1 MATLSHTSREKIA
14 LAVFAGLIVLSLC
27 GFGWYLLVGH
37 SWNVAA
43 SNIDDTFG
51 SMDGYTA
58 IVYDGVEHP
67 VDPEDLEGAG
77 TAEDDDPVAPGLLSA
92 GGSAEDGRDQAP
104 GSADGSGSDAD
115 PSVGSGAVGSGSRS
129 SGGASGT
136 GDAVASGGSGSGTA
150 TGSDASFGSGSVGG
164 SAGGSTAGDAGS
176 GTGSGMAS
184 GSGAAAG
191 SARRGASASGLSSSK
206 KGITAA
212 EAKESYE
219 EKGATVFSLD
229 TGNPGLYEGG
239 TILRKGE
246 HRFGVFSVLE
256 PQSVRLIERQVTYF
270 TEHEVDFIVVLT
282 SDVEF
287 LEGVE
292 GVDIVLSVRDEELF
306 VMGETMNGTFFVD
319 APDKGSVGAILISP
333 SNVVS
338 AKVIEE
344 L

>member
-1 MATLSHTSREKIA
+1 MPVQMRAPDFLSIFCRLCRGAAGLPPCEYNYDTMATLSHQSREKIA

-51 SMDGYTA
+51 SMEGYTA

-67 VDPEDLEGAG
+67 VDADSDVALPDA
-77 TAEDDDPVAPGLLSA
+77 DDEPAAPGLLSA
-92 GGSAEDGRDQAP
+92 GGSDDDAGH
-104 GSADGSGSDAD
+104 SGE
-115 PSVGSGAVGSGSRS
+115 GSGAGFGSTVNPAAGAGATDSRSRGSGVNAEDAKASE
-129 SGGASGT
+129 GGTGRGTAASDLSGT
-136 GDAVASGGSGSGTA
+136 H
-150 TGSDASFGSGSVGG
+150 
-164 SAGGSTAGDAGS
+164 
-176 GTGSGMAS
+176 
-184 GSGAAAG
+184 
-191 SARRGASASGLSSSK
+191 
-206 KGITAA
+206 KGVTAA

-229 TGNPGLYEGG
+229 TDDPGRYEEGV
-239 TILRKGE
+239 ILKKGA
-246 HRFGVFSVLE
+246 HRFGVLSVLE
-256 PQSVRLIERQVTYF
+256 SLPARLIERQIAYF
-270 TEHEVDFIVVLT
+270 AEHEVDFIVVLT
-282 SDVEF
+282 SDKEY

-292 GVDIVLSVRDEELF
+292 GVDIALSIHDEELF
-306 VMGETMNGTFFVD
+306 VMGETVNGTFFVD
-319 APDKGSVGAILISP
+319 APDEGSVGVILISP